1 MIASIIVFGSIVF
14 AAGFCLAWLVR
25 PQVRAWL
32 ETPKHRFQAS
42 VRQYDRSA
50 ARTVTRDADVVSGFS
65 RTVTRNGQT

>member
-25 PQVRAWL
+25 PEVRAWL

-42 VRQYDRSA
+42 VRQYDDTAVRSA
-50 ARTVTRDADVVSGFS
+50 PGSN
-65 RTVTRNGQT
+65 RTVTRNGHI

>member
-25 PQVRAWL
+25 PEVRAWL

-42 VRQYDRSA
+42 VRQYDQSA
-50 ARTVTRDADVVSGFS
+50 VRTVTRDGHI
-65 RTVTRNGQT
+65 